1 VQRESF
7 EPQAN
12 EIPNTAPSWLPG
24 DDYYTNFHVDDLF
37 IKVDQ
42 GFARLPGAG
51 YEALHPEIAGLD
63 PERYPD
69 ITKLAILADVAP
81 YSREYN
87 TYRQKVGAQ
96 TKDNTELRIEYEK
109 ILDRVRQTRESVIK
123 MDDRRFTAPVE
134 EISGTVDEAS
144 PGGITL
150 KEYPGRRFQFS
161 SVGLTAADMSARILG
176 ENNQMTRCLHPAQH
190 KSPRAHTPAGGP
202 STHAAPHLPLRT
214 HRPHHAPHVIPAGLA
229 AATLSPIRGAQHVF
243 FRIQCFIVC
252 RAYQ

>member
-1 VQRESF
+1 
-7 EPQAN
+7 
-12 EIPNTAPSWLPG
+12 
-24 DDYYTNFHVDDLF
+24 
-37 IKVDQ
+37 
-42 GFARLPGAG
+42 
-51 YEALHPEIAGLD
+51 LD

-96 TKDNTELRIEYEK
+96 TRDNTELRIEYEK

-144 PGGITL
+144 SGGITL
-150 KEYPGRRFQFS
+150 KEYSGRRFQFS

-176 ENNQMTRCLHPAQH
+176 ENNEMTRCLHPSAH
-190 KSPRAHTPAGGP
+190 KNTRAHATAARPC
-202 STHAAPHLPLRT
+202 THAAPRMPPHT
-214 HRPHHAPHVIPAGLA
+214 HMPHRQAPHVVPA
-229 AATLSPIRGAQHVF
+229 
-243 FRIQCFIVC
+243 C
-252 RAYQ
+252 RL

>member
-1 VQRESF
+1 
-7 EPQAN
+7 
-12 EIPNTAPSWLPG
+12 
-24 DDYYTNFHVDDLF
+24 
-37 IKVDQ
+37 
-42 GFARLPGAG
+42 
-51 YEALHPEIAGLD
+51 
-63 PERYPD
+63 
-69 ITKLAILADVAP
+69 VAP

-87 TYRQKVGAQ
+87 TYRQKVGAE

-176 ENNQMTRCLHPAQH
+176 ENNQMTRALHPAQH
-190 KSPRAHTPAGGP
+190 KSPRAHTPADRLC
-202 STHAAPHLPLRT
+202 THASPHSQAAP
-214 HRPHHAPHVIPAGLA
+214 RPPCPPSMSHHALVSAGLPA
-229 AATLSPIRGAQHVF
+229 ASLSPVRGAQHVLPHPVRQRVQSMARRVSERSCSTMLLQTRPCPSESAPETRSGLPTRNSPRY
-243 FRIQCFIVC
+243 FRDAGSEKMPFSPQHRGRCFCQENMVHSVC
-252 RAYQ
+252 T